1 MTEERDHISTTMDQA
16 QQFNQMVEKG
26 AGQISSIA
34 EDVSQLVRQA
44 VTSLQFQDMS
54 TQVIGTVSRR
64 LTAMDQLMHS
74 VSRQSQQLPP
84 LKTLI
89 LLNRAGFWKWS

>member
-1 MTEERDHISTTMDQA
+1 
-16 QQFNQMVEKG
+16 
-26 AGQISSIA
+26 
-34 EDVSQLVRQA
+34 

-74 VSRQSQQLPP
+74 VSRQSQQLPTTENADLAEQGRVLEMV
-84 LKTLI
+84 LKSSAQLVRENHHNPVSQKNMDEGDI
-89 LLNRAGFWKWS
+89 ELF